1 MKKKQKQKFFQ
12 APKGMRDI
20 LPEDQPYWDKFL
32 KNAEELARDYGFSKI
47 ETPILEDAELFARG
61 TGETSDVVTKQMYSF
76 KTLAGRTLALRPEG
90 TPGVVRA
97 YLENGLSNLP
107 SPLKFFYSGPMFRYE
122 QPQQGRT
129 RQFWQ
134 FGLETIGDKEAVLDV
149 QIIQLCLRILK
160 GAGLKK
166 IDVQINSLGC
176 SHCRSGFR
184 RALMDYY
191 RHRKNKIC
199 PDCQKRLK
207 ENPLRLL
214 DCKEEKCQPVKSQA
228 PSSLEYLCAECKA
241 HFKSVLEFLDEL
253 EIPYFLN
260 KNLVRGLDY
269 YTKTIFEFWLEG
281 ENSENPLALGGGGRY
296 DNLIQNLG
304 GKSTPAVGAS
314 LGADRVV
321 LAMKKEEVKASSGYN
336 PKVFLV
342 QLGDRGKKKS
352 LKLFEALHQADI
364 VAAESFSRDSIKAQL
379 KIADRLGVKFAL
391 ILGQQ
396 EALDGTIIVRD
407 MAAGSQEIVP
417 QEKIVEEM
425 KKRLKR

>member
-20 LPEDQPYWDKFL
+20 LPEDQPYWDRFL
-32 KNAEELARDYGFSKI
+32 KNAEELARDYGFLKI
-47 ETPILEDAELFARG
+47 ETPILEDAELFVRG
-61 TGETSDVVTKQMYSF
+61 TGETTDVVTKQMYTL
-76 KTLAGRTLALRPEG
+76 KTLSGRTLALRPEG

-107 SPLKFFYSGPMFRYE
+107 QPLKFFYLGPMFRYE
-122 QPQQGRT
+122 QPQQGRA

-134 FGLETIGDKEAVLDV
+134 FGLETIGEKEAVLDV

-160 GAGLKK
+160 AAGLKK
-166 IDVQINSLGC
+166 VDVQINSLGC
-176 SHCRSGFR
+176 NHCRSGFR

-191 RHRKNKIC
+191 RRRKNKIC

-214 DCKEEKCQPVKSQA
+214 DCKEEKCQPIKSQA
-228 PSSLEYLCAECKA
+228 PSSLEYLCVECKT

-269 YTKTIFEFWLEG
+269 YTKTIFEIWLEG
-281 ENSENPLALGGGGRY
+281 ENSENPLSLGGGGRY

-304 GKSTPAVGAS
+304 GKSTPAVGVS

-321 LAMKKEEVKASSGYN
+321 LAMKKEGVKVSLGYN

-352 LKLFEALHQADI
+352 LKLFEALHQAG
-364 VAAESFSRDSIKAQL
+364 VVTAESFSRDSIKAQL
-379 KIADRLGVKFAL
+379 RIADRLGVKFAL